1 MLRNFEV
8 ISELKARHGI
18 EVRSSQQ
25 LNKTLEGMGLIE
37 NIGGEWWQTDF
48 GMQFSPYRSKTLRA
62 NEWLESVV
70 DYIAQNFK

>member
-25 LNKTLEGMGLIE
+25 LNKILESIGLIE
-37 NIGGEWWQTDF
+37 NIGGDWWQTDL

-70 DYIAQNFK
+70 DYIAKNIR